1 MDSVTGSARMWL
13 RIEGLVVLLAAILC
27 YRQMGASWLLFV
39 VLFLAPDLSMLGY
52 LAGSR
57 VGAAAYNVVHSY
69 ALPVT
74 LLVVAVFTQHRT
86 AVACA
91 LIWVAHIALDRTFG
105 YGLKYPS
112 AFGETH
118 LGRIGDKIGQQQA
131 VRSASL

>member
-1 MDSVTGSARMWL
+1 MKSVTGSARTWL
-13 RIEGLVVLLAAILC
+13 RTEGLVVLLAAILF
-27 YRQMGASWLLFV
+27 YRQLGASWLLFA

-74 LLVVAVFTQHRT
+74 LLVAAVFTQHRT
-86 AVACA
+86 AVSCA
-91 LIWVAHIALDRTFG
+91 LIWIAHIALDRTLG

-118 LGRIGDKIGQQQA
+118 LGRIGNRIGKCQA
-131 VRSASL
+131 VSSASL